1 MKIIELSAFSN
12 FSVGNIMRD
21 ISSALIKEG
30 HEVLILSARNF
41 DNSNSGV
48 INYQN
53 KAKIYLNCLLAR
65 FLDNDGFCF
74 FDSILKLKKIIDEYK
89 PDLIHIHCLHGYYT
103 NIYRM
108 FSLFSKYDF
117 KIVWT
122 MHDLWAITGHCCYF
136 DLANCYK
143 WEKQCYKCPLKK
155 EYPKSIFLDRSRKNY
170 INKLKCFKMIQAKTT
185 IVSPSKWISDFIAKS
200 YLGATHSLVI
210 NNGIDT
216 NFFKYNNEKKDKI
229 VLGVASVWDQRKG
242 LEYFNILADVLD
254 SSRKI
259 IVIGD
264 TNNFVLRKRIMKIQK
279 TTSRSELRDLYIKSA
294 ILFNPT
300 LSDNYPTVNLEA
312 QACGCKVI
320 SFDTGGSKETQAGN
334 LYLISKEMLKNG
346 NLQEFFSRVY
356 NNQLNSID
364 YVKLSKQTMTD
375 SYIKLF
381 ENLY

>member
-1 MKIIELSAFSN
+1 
-12 FSVGNIMRD
+12 
-21 ISSALIKEG
+21 
-30 HEVLILSARNF
+30 
-41 DNSNSGV
+41 
-48 INYQN
+48 
-53 KAKIYLNCLLAR
+53 
-65 FLDNDGFCF
+65 
-74 FDSILKLKKIIDEYK
+74 
-89 PDLIHIHCLHGYYT
+89 
-103 NIYRM
+103 
-108 FSLFSKYDF
+108 
-117 KIVWT
+117 
-122 MHDLWAITGHCCYF
+122 
-136 DLANCYK
+136 
-143 WEKQCYKCPLKK
+143 
-155 EYPKSIFLDRSRKNY
+155 
-170 INKLKCFKMIQAKTT
+170 MIQAKTT

-254 SSRKI
+254 SSWKI

-346 NLQEFFSRVY
+346 NLQEFFNRVY